1 MIAKP
6 TTDLLFA
13 YLMLYESVL
22 SANFHWILS
31 SAEIND
37 LEWSKITKGMSDEEK
52 IGVAQQ
58 KLAELLDDELY
69 KYGNDFNFRN
79 DGLTFDHDIQSYQG
93 STGKLLR
100 FTIVYDPPS
109 TYIITNIEDQLN
121 GDRDFGIDI
130 PHVIGSP
137 LERKY
142 EIE

>member
-1 MIAKP
+1 
-6 TTDLLFA
+6 
-13 YLMLYESVL
+13 
-22 SANFHWILS
+22 
-31 SAEIND
+31 
-37 LEWSKITKGMSDEEK
+37 MSDEDK
-52 IGVAQQ
+52 IEVVQQ

-69 KYGNDFNFRN
+69 KYGNNFSFRN
-79 DGLTFDHDIQSYQG
+79 EGLIFDHDIQSYQG

-109 TYIITNIEDQLN
+109 TYTITDIEDQLN
-121 GDRDFGIDI
+121 GDRDFGIDV

>member
-1 MIAKP
+1 MVDKSI
-6 TTDLLFA
+6 TDLLFA

-31 SAEIND
+31 ATEISD

-52 IGVAQQ
+52 VEVAQQ

-69 KYGNDFNFRN
+69 KYRNNSGFRN
-79 DGLTFDHDIQSYQG
+79 EGLTFDHDIQSYQG

-109 TYIITNIEDQLN
+109 TYTIIDIEDQLN
-121 GDRDFGIDI
+121 GDRDFGFDV

-142 EIE
+142 DIE